1 MKSIKKYLFIMAA
14 LAAVFGFVACSDEDD
29 DPSTVAVY
37 ETEDGSETI
46 TFFDDDTWTV
56 TRKVYGK
63 ETTIA
68 AGTYAGGNP
77 SKNGSFLITM
87 TKMLYNENL
96 IDVPLVQQ
104 EPEEVSVISGKT
116 VIHHTTYIRQ

>member
-1 MKSIKKYLFIMAA
+1 MKSIKKYHFIMAA
-14 LAAVFGFVACSDEDD
+14 LAAVFGFVACSEKDD

-37 ETEDGSETI
+37 EAEDGSETI
-46 TFFDDDTWTV
+46 TFFDDDTWVV
-56 TRKVYGK
+56 TRKK
-63 ETTIA
+63 TTVA
-68 AGTYAGGNP
+68 AGTYAGGDP

-87 TKMLYNENL
+87 TKTLYNDENL

-104 EPEEVSVISGKT
+104 KQEDVTVIKGET